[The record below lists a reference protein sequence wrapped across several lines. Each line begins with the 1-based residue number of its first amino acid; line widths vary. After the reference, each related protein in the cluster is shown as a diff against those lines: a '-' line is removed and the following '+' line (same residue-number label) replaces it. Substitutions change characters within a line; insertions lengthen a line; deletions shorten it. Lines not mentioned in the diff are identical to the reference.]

1 MTKARKLLGV
11 GIGGTAISAICCF
24 TPALV
29 ILLGGL
35 GLSAWLAWL
44 DYILLPVLA
53 AFIGLTLFALMRLR
67 RGPETKH
74 PDG

>member
-1 MTKARKLLGV
+1 MKARKLLGV
-11 GIGGTAISAICCF
+11 GIGGTAVTAVCCF

-44 DYILLPVLA
+44 DYVLLPLLV
-53 AFIGLTLFALMRLR
+53 AFIALTVYALMRVR
-67 RGPETKH
+67 RGHKAEQA
-74 PDG
+74 DG

>member
-1 MTKARKLLGV
+1 MTKERKLLGV
-11 GIGGTAISAICCF
+11 GIGGTAVTAVCCF

-44 DYILLPVLA
+44 DYVLLPLLA
-53 AFIGLTLFALMRLR
+53 AFIALTLYALMRVR
-67 RGPETKH
+67 RGRKAEH
-74 PDG
+74 ADG

>member
-1 MTKARKLLGV
+1 MNHRKLFGV
-11 GIGGTAISAICCF
+11 GAGGAAVTAVCCF

-44 DYILLPVLA
+44 DYVLFPLLA
-53 AFIGLTLFALMRLR
+53 GFIALTLFAVLRMRQDR
-67 RGPETKH
+67 KAGCRDE
-74 PDG
+74 